1 MIPMLRSIPDLLGL
15 AELDMKVVTG
25 ITIVQV
31 LFASG
36 VGVLA
41 HRKVRKVS
49 RNLVLFMGSASFIG
63 SLAGAVS
70 SKYLNAD
77 VLTIIFVGLAA
88 LAAGLVFIPKKRV
101 GRGYPSRAGAFQS
114 ASRLWYRSV
123 HWYPGW
129 HSRHTRRFHS
139 HSLTTL
145 CSQDSHPYC
154 RGEHLG
160 HCSNEC
166 QRWPAGQTSH

>member
-15 AELDMKVVTG
+15 AELDMKVVAG

-31 LFASG
+31 FFASG

-88 LAAGLVFIPKKRV
+88 LAAG
-101 GRGYPSRAGAFQS
+101 
-114 ASRLWYRSV
+114 
-123 HWYPGW
+123 
-129 HSRHTRRFHS
+129 
-139 HSLTTL
+139 
-145 CSQDSHPYC
+145 
-154 RGEHLG
+154 
-160 HCSNEC
+160 
-166 QRWPAGQTSH
+166 